1 MNNPERTIDSQSKV
15 PRSLGY
21 ALLGETSLRISSI
34 GFGSSPLGDV
44 FSQVEPGEGRDAV
57 RQAIDAGINFFDVS
71 PYYGSGLAEER
82 LGEALRGLRDRV
94 VLATKCGRYGLD
106 SFDFSASTIT
116 SSLERSLR
124 RLHTDA
130 VDLLQAHDVEF
141 ADPEQIV
148 HETIPAL
155 RKLQQQG
162 KTRYVG
168 ITGYS
173 LDALLRIA
181 SRVKVDSILTYCH
194 CNLLISDIDEELIPF
209 ASRSRIGVI
218 NASPLHMGLL
228 TPQGAPAWHPAP
240 GPVREAAARIVALC
254 QSRAI
259 DPAGVALRYCLDH
272 PGVTSTL
279 VGLSTPA
286 QVAAAVA
293 ASTLELDP
301 ALLEEIRGIAG
312 TGYGMVWP
320 SGSEALHV

>member
-1 MNNPERTIDSQSKV
+1 MSNLDRASASQRTEQG
-15 PRSLGY
+15 RLGY
-21 ALLGETSLRISSI
+21 ACLGETTLQLSSI

-44 FSQVEPGEGRDAV
+44 FCQVEPRDGQAAV
-57 RQAIDAGINFFDVS
+57 RLAIEAGINFFDVS

-82 LGEALRGLRDRV
+82 LGEALLGLRDRV

-106 SFDFSASTIT
+106 SFDFSAAAIT
-116 SSLERSLR
+116 SGVERSLR
-124 RLHTDA
+124 RLRTDA

-141 ADPEQIV
+141 ADPDQIV
-148 HETIPAL
+148 EETIPAL

-173 LDALLRIA
+173 LDALLKIA
-181 SRVKVDSILTYCH
+181 ARVEVDSILTYCH

-209 ASRSRIGVI
+209 AARNRIGVI

-240 GPVREAAARIVALC
+240 LAVREAAARIVSLC
-254 QSRAI
+254 RQREF
-259 DPAGVALRYCLDH
+259 DPAALALRYCLDH

-286 QVAAAVA
+286 QVDAALA
-293 ASTLELDP
+293 ALTLEVDP
-301 ALLEEIRGIAG
+301 ALLAEIRLIAG
-312 TGYGMVWP
+312 AGYGTVWP